1 MGPLGQFPLTHRYC
15 NPCHPSPP
23 ASFPS
28 PSDTACRL
36 NIRSV
41 FPGRRTQDRPGSD
54 HRLFPSGFSS
64 GNGRVSQ
71 VPGEPTAC
79 MPCSSTP
86 AGPEGVAVLPPDVA
100 FRQPEAVGSRE
111 YAISELNSRAYK
123 LPVYAS
129 RPGLLLSAQHS
140 VPAVSTLGRT
150 GLVTRRVPK
159 KVSALHA
166 SSFSRLGLAHQAPA
180 TVGKVGITTCLG

>member
-1 MGPLGQFPLTHRYC
+1 MPPSKGRHRTWCANVVKTIFGACLASSATFRSLVETLFRARCPLHLSLQKFHEQTPPSLLRVPWAGSPDSSVLWGVPT
-15 NPCHPSPP
+15 PCHPSHP

-71 VPGEPTAC
+71 VPGEPTVS
-79 MPCSSTP
+79 MPCSPTP
-86 AGPEGVAVLPPDVA
+86 AGPEGDAVLPSDVA

-111 YAISELNSRAYK
+111 
-123 LPVYAS
+123 
-129 RPGLLLSAQHS
+129 
-140 VPAVSTLGRT
+140 
-150 GLVTRRVPK
+150 
-159 KVSALHA
+159 
-166 SSFSRLGLAHQAPA
+166 
-180 TVGKVGITTCLG
+180 